1 MEKLFV
7 TLAMSCGGLMPTF
20 ACTGISLTSKDGS
33 LIQARTIEGAQMELP
48 SGYVVIP
55 RGQKLVSF
63 TPEDADGMRFK
74 ARYGVLGLTVVRK
87 EFIAEGINEKGL
99 AAGLFFFPHYGSY
112 APFNPSERKTTVGDL
127 QLVQWMLTQFATV
140 DEVMEG
146 IKKVNVVGLDKE
158 AVVHWRISDATGR
171 QVVLEIVDGEMS
183 FFDNKVGVITNSPG
197 FQWHLTN
204 LNNYVNLFPG
214 DARECTMGDYTLR
227 PIGGNSGFHG
237 IPGDASP
244 ASRFVRAAFFR
255 ATAPQQENAWET
267 VKQCFH
273 LLNNFDIPIGIE
285 HPMGKGP
292 DIPSATQW
300 TSVIDITHRMVYYK
314 TSYNNT
320 IRDIDVSKIDFTTV
334 AYQYHSLD
342 SSKEQP
348 VEVIKIR

>member
-1 MEKLFV
+1 
-7 TLAMSCGGLMPTF
+7 
-20 ACTGISLTSKDGS
+20 
-33 LIQARTIEGAQMELP
+33 
-48 SGYVVIP
+48 
-55 RGQKLVSF
+55 
-63 TPEDADGMRFK
+63 
-74 ARYGVLGLTVVRK
+74 
-87 EFIAEGINEKGL
+87 
-99 AAGLFFFPHYGSY
+99 
-112 APFNPSERKTTVGDL
+112 
-127 QLVQWMLTQFATV
+127 
-140 DEVMEG
+140 
-146 IKKVNVVGLDKE
+146 
-158 AVVHWRISDATGR
+158 
-171 QVVLEIVDGEMS
+171 
-183 FFDNKVGVITNSPG
+183 
-197 FQWHLTN
+197 
-204 LNNYVNLFPG
+204 
-214 DARECTMGDYTLR
+214 MGDYTLR

-320 IRDIDVSKIDFTTV
+320 IRNIDVSKIDFTTV